1 MATLRSGR
9 KIDANANIN
18 KDATEKTNESDT
30 DQNNSKDKP
39 VKDRTTLVVFFG
51 LLIDLLAFTLILPL
65 FPALITHY
73 REHDSSGLFKMLEDK
88 VDVFRLMVGAP
99 TQFNTVLFGGFLG
112 SIFSF
117 LQFLASP
124 IIGGLSDRF
133 GRKPLMLMTT
143 VGISVSYLLWVLSSN
158 FAMFV
163 LARIIGGIS
172 KGNVSLSTAIVTDVS
187 TSATRGKGMALIG
200 VAFSL
205 GFLFGPMI
213 GAAFSMWGK
222 SQEGEWY
229 MYPALFALALSI
241 LDILYIAVF
250 LKESLPPAKR
260 NSSTSATLSQAYSYL
275 QPLQLF
281 RFASLTNLEEKQ
293 HADLQQIGL
302 AYFIYLFLY
311 SGMEFTLTFLT
322 HIRFQFTPMQQ
333 GRMFLFVGIVMAV
346 LQGGFVRRIPEGREK
361 KAAMGGLLLIVPSF
375 AIVGSCQNLFQ
386 LYVGLA
392 LYAISTAFVVPC
404 LTTLVSQYGGHHQ
417 KGIVTGVFR
426 SLGALGRAVGP
437 IFGSFLY
444 WSLGPELSYSLG
456 GLALLIPYFILRSV
470 H

>member
-9 KIDANANIN
+9 KIDANGNE
-18 KDATEKTNESDT
+18 KLSEKVTED
-30 DQNNSKDKP
+30 DNSKDKP
-39 VKDRTTLVVFFG
+39 VKDKTTLVIFLG

-65 FPALITHY
+65 FPALISHY
-73 REHDSSGLFKMLEDK
+73 REKDDSGLFKMLEDK
-88 VDVFRLMVGAP
+88 VDVFRIMVGAP
-99 TQFNTVLFGGFLG
+99 SQFNNVLFGGFLG
-112 SIFSF
+112 SLFSF

-124 IIGGLSDRF
+124 VVGGLSDRF
-133 GRKPLMLMTT
+133 GRRPLMIATT
-143 VGISVSYLLWVLSSN
+143 IGISVSYLLWVFSSN
-158 FAMFV
+158 FAIFV
-163 LARIIGGIS
+163 FARIIGGIS

-187 TSATRGKGMALIG
+187 TPATRGKGMALIG

-222 SQEGEWY
+222 TQAGEWY
-229 MYPALFALALSI
+229 MYPAVFALILSI
-241 LDILYIAVF
+241 VDVFYLSVF
-250 LKESLPPAKR
+250 LKESLPPSRR
-260 NSSTSATLSQAYSYL
+260 NSSTSATLSQACNYL

-281 RFASLTNLEEKQ
+281 RFASLTNLERKQ
-293 HADLQQIGL
+293 HKDLQQIGL

-322 HIRFQFTPMQQ
+322 HIRFDFTPMQQ

-346 LQGGFVRRIPEGREK
+346 LQGGFVRRIPQGKEK

-375 AIVGSCQNLFQ
+375 AIVGSCQTIPQ
-386 LYVGLA
+386 LYLGLG

-404 LTTLVSQYGGHHQ
+404 LTTLVSQYGEHHQ

-444 WSLGPELSYSLG
+444 WSLGPELSYALG
-456 GLALLIPYFILRSV
+456 GIGLLVPYFILRSIK
-470 H
+470 